1 MSEMQE
7 QGSGKLGFLDPLAR
21 LFRPRAREE
30 APAPKAEGPGRL
42 DALGASFDAAIR
54 GLDQKIE
61 ESRRATH
68 TTAREAG
75 PRERT
80 AEDRA
85 AESLRRMQEAHRAI
99 LEDIEQMH
107 ARLVTELAGADLKQ
121 LALWLEELHADSI
134 SGRDSRSL
142 LPRLRHAIASRL
154 SREAG
159 ALAVE
164 RLVALLRRQQ
174 LGWPDPTRHN
184 PSASPEEIERSRR
197 RRLGEVR
204 ESFLAHDLER
214 TSQRLLGVVAGWK
227 SDYPDRGSPLWE
239 ETVLEG
245 VAAGLRGQLVKEAT
259 ELLRRDRDLI
269 LDRAQASIGKELD
282 AVHTALGD
290 GVHSLDQANRAVAS
304 SLQAL
309 DEIVPE
315 IAWQHV
321 QSQLPHARGEQEA

>member
-1 MSEMQE
+1 MSEKQG
-7 QGSGKLGFLDPLAR
+7 QGSSKLGFLDPLAR
-21 LFRPRAREE
+21 LFRARGPEE
-30 APAPKAEGPGRL
+30 APAAQAEGPGRFES
-42 DALGASFDAAIR
+42 LGASFDAAIR
-54 GLDQKIE
+54 GLDQKLE
-61 ESRRATH
+61 ESRRAAQ
-68 TTAREAG
+68 TTRQDAG
-75 PRERT
+75 PRRAT

-99 LEDIEQMH
+99 LADIEQMH
-107 ARLVTELAGADLKQ
+107 ARLGTELAGADLGQ
-121 LALWLEELHADSI
+121 LAAWLEELHADSI
-134 SGRDSRSL
+134 AGRDSRSL
-142 LPRLRHAIASRL
+142 LPRLRHAIAARL
-154 SREAG
+154 CREAG

-164 RLVALLRRQQ
+164 RLVALLGRQQ

-184 PSASPEEIERSRR
+184 PTASPEEIERSRR

-214 TSQRLLGVVAGWK
+214 TSQRLLGVVSGWK

-259 ELLRRDRDLI
+259 ELLRRDRDLL

-282 AVHTALGD
+282 AIHAALSD
-290 GVHSLDQANRAVAS
+290 GVRSLEQANRAVAS
-304 SLQAL
+304 SLQVL

-315 IAWQHV
+315 IAWEHV
-321 QSQLPHARGEQEA
+321 RSQLPRARGERDA